1 MTNISGKTKKRIT
14 TRETAEILGISAGR
28 VRRMIMDGII
38 TDVEKFGSN
47 NAINAEEIEK
57 LKSTRRTAAG
67 RPPKV
72 KAED

>member
-1 MTNISGKTKKRIT
+1 MADNTGNIKKRIT
-14 TRETAEILGISAGR
+14 TRETAEILGISPVR

-38 TDVEKFGSN
+38 KDVEKFGSN
-47 NAINAEEIEK
+47 NAISVEEIEK

-67 RPPKV
+67 RPPKA

>member
-1 MTNISGKTKKRIT
+1 MSDSLSKTKNRIT
-14 TRETAEILGISAGR
+14 TRETAEILGISPGR

-38 TDVEKFGSN
+38 KDVEKFGAN
-47 NAINAEEIEK
+47 NAISAEEIEK

-72 KAED
+72 KTKA